1 MTDQERR
8 IVLSTLRIAASL
20 LIAGGCDHNAV
31 LPAYRTTLAE
41 AWGIDDSAVERVQ
54 EFQQLVHEMNTTIA
68 TKYPDAIKPPEGQLK
83 ACSTTQLI

>member
-1 MTDQERR
+1 MTDHERR

-41 AWGIDDSAVERVQ
+41 A
-54 EFQQLVHEMNTTIA
+54 
-68 TKYPDAIKPPEGQLK
+68 
-83 ACSTTQLI
+83 